1 MDPFME
7 LWAQFSTPASGLAF
21 VQGKVTSTS
30 PLTVFSAG
38 LSFLGKELR
47 VNAELL
53 KEPEEGESP
62 PLEAGDHVLCCTLD
76 DWQTLY
82 ILCKVVTP

>member
-1 MDPFME
+1 MDEFMS
-7 LWAQFSTPASGLAF
+7 LLKQFSTPKSGLAF
-21 VQGKVTSTS
+21 SQGKVTSKS
-30 PLTVFSAG
+30 PLTVFCSG

-47 VNAELL
+47 VNADLL

-62 PLEAGDHVLCCTLD
+62 PLEPGSHVLCCTLD